1 VGDARENRA
10 ADQKQSVSSS
20 CLCHLPQLCPTDR
33 LIRSMVRVVI
43 VSGETGSGKTTQVPS
58 FVLDDAILSNLGA
71 STSIIVTQPRRVSA
85 IGVATRVAAER
96 LEDIN
101 DPNSRNL
108 IGYAIRGER
117 KADSKKCRM
126 LFCTTG
132 VVLARL
138 GRGGDADLDDG
149 WFFLVSRLS
158 LD

>member
-1 VGDARENRA
+1 
-10 ADQKQSVSSS
+10 
-20 CLCHLPQLCPTDR
+20 
-33 LIRSMVRVVI
+33 MVI

-58 FVLDDAILSNLGA
+58 FVLDDAIAFNLGA

-101 DPNSRNL
+101 DLNSRNL

-117 KADSKKCRM
+117 RADSKKCRM

-138 GRGGDADLDDG
+138 GRGGDADLDNG
-149 WFFLVSRLS
+149 KIFLLS
-158 LD
+158 SINLTEFGLVHWLQYHTSSLMRFTNVQSILISSSLS